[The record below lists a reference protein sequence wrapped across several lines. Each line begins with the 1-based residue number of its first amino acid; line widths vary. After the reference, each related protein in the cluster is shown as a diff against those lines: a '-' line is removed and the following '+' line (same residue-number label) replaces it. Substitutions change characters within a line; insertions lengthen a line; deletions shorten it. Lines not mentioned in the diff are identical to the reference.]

1 MKLSNPKVRLSSDF
15 KKNGLTLR
23 ELEDDV
29 VLVVVVVVVVV
40 ANAGLLVLELLVLV

>member
-1 MKLSNPKVRLSSDF
+1 MGSYFER
-15 KKNGLTLR
+15 NGLTLR

-40 ANAGLLVLELLVLV
+40 AKTGLLVLELLVLV

>member
-1 MKLSNPKVRLSSDF
+1 MGSYF
-15 KKNGLTLR
+15 ETIGLTLR

-40 ANAGLLVLELLVLV
+40 ANTGLLVLELLVLV